1 VADLIFDE
9 QIKKGGVAAAEMQAR
24 VSPPLLKNDRCEGEI

>member
-1 VADLIFDE
+1 
-9 QIKKGGVAAAEMQAR
+9 VAAAEMQAR